1 MPDRISEMYAR
12 ELGHDALSR
21 QKQERVDRHP
31 CCGERVDSGHHAM
44 CSKRP
49 ADEAPAHV
57 DGQET
62 LL

>member
-1 MPDRISEMYAR
+1 VTDRASEMYAR
-12 ELGHDALSR
+12 ELGDDALSR

-31 CCGERVDSGHHAM
+31 CCGERADVGHHVM

-49 ADEAPAHV
+49 ADEPAAHV
-57 DGQET
+57 DGQGS